1 MIKKGYYIYDV
12 VYDVVLRYQTASVA
26 SGVLELEK
34 GSVVSSLLGEVRE
47 DYFGATRVK
56 IPRKEYSNKSR
67 SWTREESRIVSLK
80 LICLSVNFICRIS
93 VEETLLVRIPEG

>member
-1 MIKKGYYIYDV
+1 MRSKNGGLFEK
-12 VYDVVLRYQTASVA
+12 RPETSSVA

-34 GSVVSSLLGEVRE
+34 GSAVSSLLGEVRE

-67 SWTREESRIVSLK
+67 SRTREESRIVSLK
-80 LICLSVNFICRIS
+80 LICLSV
-93 VEETLLVRIPEG
+93 EETLLVRIPEG